1 MPKPSQITTVI
12 PTTMLAHA
20 QRVIAPINTFAS
32 TAGESIHAV
41 SVTID
46 QNKPLQN
53 KMLEKQTPT
62 LINKHPLSNRD
73 ISIITPIQVDKLASY
88 LEGYDPSLAQFLING
103 FTFGFRIPYQ
113 GQRAFRVS
121 KNLSSLKNNDGILQ
135 SKLINELR
143 AHRIAGPYTNPPFP
157 NIQVSPLG
165 LVPKKAVGEFRLIH
179 HLSYP
184 EGTSINHNIPKDL
197 CTVQYQSVETAID
210 IIRQLGRGA
219 LLAKTDLENAYKQIP
234 IHPNDFE
241 LLGFMIDNMYYYDK
255 TLPFGLSY
263 SCNLFEKFSSALQ
276 WILETKFSVIHCVH
290 ILDDFLFLSE
300 PHSPKCYSALLA
312 FYQLAKDIGLPIK
325 SEKTVYPTTTL
336 IFLGLELDTLNFEV
350 QLPQDKLTQLKA
362 EIKKFQARRSATL
375 KELQSL
381 IGMLNFACSVVPPGR
396 TFLRRLIDLTI
407 GLKKPYHH
415 RRLNLQAQADLH
427 AWGVFLNQFNGKG
440 FFPSG
445 ITHSSSSLHFFTDAS
460 NAGFG
465 CTFRTKW
472 FYSEFS
478 SEWLKYHISVREFLP
493 IVIALELWVH
503 LLKNCT
509 VVLHSDNMAV
519 VHVINKNTSKDPHLM
534 QLMRRL
540 MILSLQHNIHF
551 HAKHIQGISNT
562 AADLLSRLQVK
573 EFKARFPHMDS
584 EPTPVPL
591 TLVRI

>member
-1 MPKPSQITTVI
+1 
-12 PTTMLAHA
+12 
-20 QRVIAPINTFAS
+20 
-32 TAGESIHAV
+32 
-41 SVTID
+41 
-46 QNKPLQN
+46 
-53 KMLEKQTPT
+53 MLEKQTT
-62 LINKHPLSNRD
+62 ILINKHPLSNRD

-300 PHSPKCYSALLA
+300 PHSPQCYSALLA

-350 QLPQDKLTQLKA
+350 RLPQDKLTQLKA

>member
-1 MPKPSQITTVI
+1 M
-12 PTTMLAHA
+12 
-20 QRVIAPINTFAS
+20 
-32 TAGESIHAV
+32 
-41 SVTID
+41 
-46 QNKPLQN
+46 
-53 KMLEKQTPT
+53 
-62 LINKHPLSNRD
+62 
-73 ISIITPIQVDKLASY
+73 
-88 LEGYDPSLAQFLING
+88 
-103 FTFGFRIPYQ
+103 
-113 GQRAFRVS
+113 
-121 KNLSSLKNNDGILQ
+121 
-135 SKLINELR
+135 
-143 AHRIAGPYTNPPFP
+143 
-157 NIQVSPLG
+157 
-165 LVPKKAVGEFRLIH
+165 
-179 HLSYP
+179 
-184 EGTSINHNIPKDL
+184 
-197 CTVQYQSVETAID
+197 
-210 IIRQLGRGA
+210 
-219 LLAKTDLENAYKQIP
+219 
-234 IHPNDFE
+234 
-241 LLGFMIDNMYYYDK
+241 
-255 TLPFGLSY
+255 
-263 SCNLFEKFSSALQ
+263 
-276 WILETKFSVIHCVH
+276 IHCVH

-350 QLPQDKLTQLKA
+350 RLPQDKLTQLKA

>member
-1 MPKPSQITTVI
+1 MMEFFKVNSSMSYAHTASLDLTQI
-12 PTTMLAHA
+12 H
-20 QRVIAPINTFAS
+20 
-32 TAGESIHAV
+32 H
-41 SVTID
+41 
-46 QNKPLQN
+46 
-53 KMLEKQTPT
+53 
-62 LINKHPLSNRD
+62 
-73 ISIITPIQVDKLASY
+73 
-88 LEGYDPSLAQFLING
+88 FLI
-103 FTFGFRIPYQ
+103 
-113 GQRAFRVS
+113 S
-121 KNLSSLKNNDGILQ
+121 KFHLWDW
-135 SKLINELR
+135 
-143 AHRIAGPYTNPPFP
+143 Y
-157 NIQVSPLG
+157 
-165 LVPKKAVGEFRLIH
+165 PKKAVGEFRLIH

-350 QLPQDKLTQLKA
+350 RLPQDKLTQLKA